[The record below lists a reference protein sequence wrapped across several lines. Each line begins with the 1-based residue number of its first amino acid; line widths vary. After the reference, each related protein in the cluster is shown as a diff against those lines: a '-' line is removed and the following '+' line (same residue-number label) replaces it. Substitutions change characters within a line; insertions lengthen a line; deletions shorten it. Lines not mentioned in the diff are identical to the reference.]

1 MADET
6 LLTFNE
12 VRKNKIKSVLLV
24 LILAAIILLFSAAIG
39 YFLDD
44 VRQGLVVGA
53 VVTAIV
59 IPVQFITAKAAI
71 LAMTKGKKADRNNPE
86 ELRAINTVEGLA
98 ISAGLSRVPDVYIV
112 PSDVPNAFASGM
124 NEKTAFIGVTRGLLT
139 MMDKQELEGVI
150 AHEISHIVH
159 RDIMLSQLAVAMV
172 SIIVMLGYILSRLGF
187 YGRRSRSN
195 NDSEGKAG
203 AFMLIVT
210 LFAILVYPFSQLIAN
225 LIQLS
230 ISRKREFAADA
241 YAVRL
246 CGYSGGLASA
256 LEKLSGQPYSK
267 EAVDSLGGKQMQCL
281 YINFPLK
288 NASSLFSTHP
298 PIEER
303 IRRLRNMY

>member
-12 VRKNKIKSVLLV
+12 VRKNKIKSGLLV
-24 LILAAIILLFSAAIG
+24 LILAAVILLFSAAIG

-44 VRQGLVVGA
+44 VRQGLLIGA
-53 VVTAIV
+53 VVTVIV
-59 IPVQFITAKAAI
+59 IPVQFVTAKAAI
-71 LAMTKGKKADRNNPE
+71 LAMTRGKRADRDDPE
-86 ELRAINTVEGLA
+86 ELRAINAVEGLS
-98 ISAGLSRVPDVYIV
+98 ISAGLSRVPDVYII

-124 NEKTAFIGVTRGLLT
+124 SEKSAFIGVTRGLLAV
-139 MMDKQELEGVI
+139 MDKQELEGVI

-172 SIIVMLGYILSRLGF
+172 SIIIMLGYILSRLGF
-187 YGRRSRSN
+187 YGSRSRNN
-195 NDSEGKAG
+195 NDSKGNAG
-203 AFMLIVT
+203 LFMAVIT

-225 LIQLS
+225 MIQLS
-230 ISRKREFAADA
+230 ISRKREYAADA

-256 LEKLSGQPYSK
+256 LEKLSGRQYTK
-267 EAVDSLGGKQMQCL
+267 AEADSLGGKQMQCL
-281 YINFPLK
+281 YINFPTK